1 MFGKIL
7 KTPEA
12 SLAFRMMKSVAP
24 KQSAALA
31 TQQKKKKKPAAGRG
45 GVRARRGGA
54 GKRSLLDVT

>member
-24 KQSAALA
+24 KQSASAN
-31 TQQKKKKKPAAGRG
+31 TQQKKKKKVKQTSGAMQMKRG
-45 GVRARRGGA
+45 GKGR
-54 GKRSLLDVT
+54 RSLIST